1 MSSDYIGRVKTSPPA
16 KLRIPVPG
24 NGKPDDFPHMGRVP
38 GVPDS
43 RYEAFNLPSLI
54 SGQRVYPKRTT

>member
-1 MSSDYIGRVKTSPPA
+1 MSSDYIGRTKTPPPA
-16 KLRIPVPG
+16 KVRLAVPE
-24 NGKPDDFPHMGRVP
+24 NGKPGDFPNMGRVP
-38 GVPDS
+38 GVAAS